1 MLTQLKRVHILKLY
15 CNFVVDKNRRLQ
27 TKLNTKLNIL
37 LLKLNEKS
45 KKFFLLKAFL

>member
-15 CNFVVDKNRRLQ
+15 CNFVIDKNRRLQ

-37 LLKLNEKS
+37 LLKLNEK
-45 KKFFLLKAFL
+45 KQEVLLKASL

>member
-37 LLKLNEKS
+37 LLKLNEK
-45 KKFFLLKAFL
+45 KQDVLLKASL

>member
-37 LLKLNEKS
+37 LLKLNERKQEV
-45 KKFFLLKAFL
+45 LLKASL

>member
-37 LLKLNEKS
+37 LLKLNEK
-45 KKFFLLKAFL
+45 KQEVLLKASL